1 MYFTIYKPQEK
12 TMPEDKNAKTVDID
26 TSGPEVDVELED
38 TTKPEP
44 EFEVKQETV
53 REVKEEPK
61 AKVSDASNQK
71 QEAGDKGEEKKD
83 ELEDYSESV
92 QRRIAKLTKKMR
104 EAERQREEAL
114 NYAHSVKAEKEALTK
129 RFSTLEDVSL
139 KDREARISS
148 GVQAAQAKLAAA
160 REAQDIIAEV
170 EASKEIAR
178 LGYEEARLSETKLA
192 YENMSKQQREVQIP
206 NINLNRSNEPVLRP
220 DPKAESWGAKNKWF
234 GSDAVMTYTAFD
246 IHKKL
251 VDEEGF
257 DASSDEYYAEIDK
270 RIRLELPHK
279 FDKIATTE
287 STKPVQVVASA
298 KRSTKPGRKTVRLTP
313 SQVAIAK
320 KLGVPLEEYAKQLNI
335 TKEVQAY
342 DKRKH

>member
-1 MYFTIYKPQEK
+1 
-12 TMPEDKNAKTVDID
+12 MPEDKNAKTVDID

-44 EFEVKQETV
+44 EFEVKEETV
-53 REVKEEPK
+53 KEVKEEPK
-61 AKVSDASNQK
+61 AVDLK
-71 QEAGDKGEEKKD
+71 QEVSNKETGDKGDVKKD

-114 NYAHSVKAEKEALTK
+114 NYAQSVKAEKEALTK
-129 RFSTLEDVSL
+129 KFSTLEDVSL

-178 LGYEEARLSETKLA
+178 LGYEEARLLETKLA
-192 YENMSKQQREVQIP
+192 YENMSKQQKEVQIP

-220 DPKAESWGAKNKWF
+220 DPKAEAWGSKNKWF

-251 VDEEGF
+251 VDEEGY

-270 RIRLELPHK
+270 RMRLELPHK

-335 TKEVQAY
+335 TKEV
-342 DKRKH
+342 